1 MSCPS
6 MPEKNTSIA
15 SRKDATKLK
24 RNFEDCEAGLRHVC
38 VQLAAVQH
46 LFNDAEF
53 AEMMHQV
60 DALETAIRDKKK
72 LIGT

>member
-1 MSCPS
+1 MSCPT
-6 MPEKNTSIA
+6 MPENNISNA

-24 RNFEDCEAGLRHVC
+24 RNFEDCEAGIRHVC

-53 AEMMHQV
+53 ADLMQHI
-60 DALETAIRDKKK
+60 DALEVAMREKKK

>member
-1 MSCPS
+1 
-6 MPEKNTSIA
+6 MPEKNTSKA

-24 RNFEDCEAGLRHVC
+24 RNFEDCEAGLRHIC

-53 AEMMHQV
+53 ADLMHHV
-60 DALETAIRDKKK
+60 DALETAMRDKKK
-72 LIGT
+72 LIGA

>member
-6 MPEKNTSIA
+6 MPEKNTSTA

-24 RNFEDCEAGLRHVC
+24 RNFEDCEAGVRHIC
-38 VQLAAVQH
+38 IQLAAVQH

-53 AEMMHQV
+53 ADLMQHI
-60 DALETAIRDKKK
+60 DALETAMRHKKK

>member
-1 MSCPS
+1 MSSPT
-6 MPEKNTSIA
+6 MPENNTTKA

-24 RNFEDCEAGLRHVC
+24 RDFEDCEAGIRHVC

-53 AEMMHQV
+53 ADLMQHI
-60 DALETAIRDKKK
+60 DALEVAMREKKK